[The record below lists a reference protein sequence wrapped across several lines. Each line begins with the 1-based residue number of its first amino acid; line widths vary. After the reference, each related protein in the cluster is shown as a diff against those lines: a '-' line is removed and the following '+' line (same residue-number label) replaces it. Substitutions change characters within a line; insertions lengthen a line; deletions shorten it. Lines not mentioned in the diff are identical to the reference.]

1 MSLVKW
7 IAVVGGKQ
15 YSFSFKDMPYGADM
29 GEGLD
34 YFLDE
39 IYDGGPEGNDWDADA
54 MSCFAGAFEDV
65 SEHPSR

>member
-15 YSFSFKDMPYGADM
+15 YSFSFKDIPYGADM

-39 IYDGGPEGNDWDADA
+39 VYDGGPEGNDWEADTLTV
-54 MSCFAGAFEDV
+54 CCPKHWQKDGGE
-65 SEHPSR
+65 E